1 MASAKTL
8 VPIKGFGGKAQT
20 HTDLIVPMSIPAP
33 KFKPLHRDL
42 VFDAREDKMNT
53 HSLFSFLPTY
63 NIADSDRPCLGATDL
78 AGIVNKRVKSLN
90 PVPDT
95 FGIYAQ
101 PLPSRAKHFGLAH
114 TKCDIE
120 NSSNKV
126 LRSYNNFDHNKKPP
140 FKASVLNQ

>member
-1 MASAKTL
+1 MTAKTL
-8 VPIKGFGGKAQT
+8 VPINGFGGKIQT
-20 HTDLIVPMSIPAP
+20 QTDLIAPCSIPAP

-78 AGIVNKRVKSLN
+78 AGIVNKRVKSIN

-95 FGIYAQ
+95 FGIYPQ

-120 NSSNKV
+120 NSDNKV
-126 LRSYNNFDHNKKPP
+126 LRSYNNFDINKPPP
-140 FKASVLNQ
+140 FKASTLN